1 MSSRSRISLSVSGTT
16 RWEHFSANK
25 LLDALKA
32 NNACLTSLN
41 LQGNRLTATE
51 ATELFQAMALNTT
64 LTELSLFDNNI
75 SDTGATELSKALVVN
90 NALAKLDLAQN
101 QIGDTGA
108 AELSKALMVNTVLTK
123 LHLYNKNIGDVG
135 TLALGNT
142 LRTRPLRGAGFELV
156 GVNLRDCWE
165 DLELPRAG
173 RDWNN
178 TEVLAYFDQ
187 NSPIRRKIAFA
198 MVSHARLGQESRWTD
213 LDSNVMEMIFKF

>member
-1 MSSRSRISLSVSGTT
+1 MYVVRPRSGAQRDMAILS
-16 RWEHFSANK
+16 
-25 LLDALKA
+25 DALKA
-32 NNACLTSLN
+32 NNTYLTSLN
-41 LQGNRLTATE
+41 LQGNRLTATG

>member
-1 MSSRSRISLSVSGTT
+1 MTILS
-16 RWEHFSANK
+16 
-25 LLDALKA
+25 DALKA
-32 NNACLTSLN
+32 NNAYLTSLN
-41 LQGNRLTATE
+41 LQGTGNRLTATK
-51 ATELFQAMALNTT
+51 ATELFQALALNTT

-75 SDTGATELSKALVVN
+75 SDTGATELSKALEVN

-156 GVNLRDCWE
+156 GVNLRGDCWE

-198 MVSHARLGQESRWTD
+198 MVSHSRLGQESRWTD

>member
-1 MSSRSRISLSVSGTT
+1 MQISLSVSGTT
-16 RWEHFSANK
+16 RWEYFSANE

-75 SDTGATELSKALVVN
+75 SDAGATELSKALVVN